1 MEMSSDTRFITN
13 EAGQTLADRFAT
25 LIGND
30 TEAFDCLVGY
40 FYSSGFNL
48 LSKAL
53 ENTDKIRILIG
64 LNTDDETFG
73 LMKKANQQTELK
85 LSHAET
91 KEAYAAAVTKEM
103 DSVEESREND
113 KGINQFINWLQSK
126 KLEIK
131 AYPSGDLHAKLYIIS
146 HRKGSKDIGRVV
158 TGSSNF
164 SRSGLQGN
172 LELNVELKD
181 APDYRYALE
190 KFNELWEKSVDV
202 SEKYVLTVKEN
213 TWFNDAIP
221 PYHLYLKCLYEYF
234 QEEINVAPDDDAY
247 IPDNYMRL
255 EYQDQ
260 AVSSARQ
267 IIKKFGG
274 VFLSDV
280 VGLGKTYISALLAQK
295 LRNDGRILVI
305 APPHVLDRTN
315 PGSWPNVFYS
325 FDVNAKYES
334 VGQLDKLIKQGTDGF
349 KTVFIDEA
357 HRFRS
362 DDTETYANLQK
373 ICFGKQVVLV
383 TATPYNNRPSDI
395 LSLIK
400 LFQKP
405 NDSTIPNHR
414 NLQSF
419 FAQLEARAK
428 KYDRKSDYQNY
439 IKAVK
444 ENARLVRENVL
455 KYLMV
460 RRTRSEVVTYFKND
474 IERQGLRFPSVE
486 KPKPLFYQ
494 LNALEEAIFAQTIT
508 LIKSLTYARYVPLL
522 YLKEGINPQ
531 EVTGQRNLMGF
542 VKTLIVKRMES
553 SIIAFTTTLKRI
565 AKSNASFLKAYD
577 RGDVYLSNKYS
588 TKIFDALDL
597 DDDASIDQLLE
608 SGKAERLDA
617 KEFDPKLKNDLQS
630 DITKIDEIINL
641 WKSIDRD
648 PKLLELIAELK
659 ENDVV
664 KNGKVIIFTEAET
677 TASYLQTEIEKRTGR
692 KAMAFSGRSST
703 NDRTKVIENF
713 DANSPNLSDDFDILI
728 TTEVLA
734 EGVNLHRS
742 NVIINYDIPWNPTR
756 MMQRV
761 GRINRVGTKFDKIYT
776 FNFFPTKELND
787 EIALQE
793 AAEAKI
799 ESFIEML
806 GADAKL
812 LTESEVA
819 EPKGLF
825 DIINSKAMVED
836 EDGSL
841 DTELKY
847 LKAIQKVRDENTKLF
862 ELVKNLPRKAR
873 SAKELS
879 NIDGKGLLTYFRRGY
894 LTKFIYTANEL
905 SREVDFVQAA
915 SMLECLPDEKR
926 AKLTPTD
933 NDLFYDF
940 YDKNREVFA
949 DTIDPINDGPAIGRG
964 SRGVIV
970 QLGEF
975 TKILRKSAKMTEHDI
990 NFLDAVMKAIQSGV
1004 LPKKDTKKIIE
1015 KLENADSDMVKM
1027 LNIIREGVNPT
1038 FLQSKAEPSV
1048 APVQLSREVVLS
1060 LYTMG
1065 K

>member
-1 MEMSSDTRFITN
+1 MSSDTRFITN
-13 EAGQTLADRFAT
+13 EDGQSLADRFVK
-25 LIGND
+25 LIGED

-53 ENTDKIRILIG
+53 EKTDKIRILIG
-64 LNTDDETFG
+64 LNTDEETFS
-73 LMKKANQQTELK
+73 LMQKAKAQSELK
-85 LSHAET
+85 LSQAET
-91 KEAYAAAVTKEM
+91 KEAYALTVTNELNE
-103 DSVEESREND
+103 VEESREND
-113 KGINQFINWLQSK
+113 KGINQFIDWLQNK
-126 KLEIK
+126 KLEIR
-131 AYPSGDLHAKLYIIS
+131 AFPSADLHAKLYIIS

-181 APDYRYALE
+181 SPDYKFALE
-190 KFNELWEKSVDV
+190 KFNELWGKSVDV
-202 SEKYVLTVKEN
+202 SEKYVQTVKEK
-213 TWFNDAIP
+213 TWFNDSIT
-221 PYHLYLKCLYEYF
+221 PYQLYLKCLYEYF
-234 QEEINVAPDDDAY
+234 QEEINLAPDDDSY

-255 EYQDQ
+255 DYQDQ

-305 APPHVLDRTN
+305 APPHVLDKTN

-334 VGQLDKLIKQGTDGF
+334 IGQLDRLIKQGTDNF

-405 NDSTIPNHR
+405 NDSTIPNQR

-419 FAQLEARAK
+419 FATLEARAK
-428 KYDRKSDYQNY
+428 KYDRRTDYSNY
-439 IKAVK
+439 IKTVK

-460 RRTRSEVVTYFKND
+460 RRTRKEVEIYFDKD
-474 IERQGLRFPSVE
+474 IQLQGLKFPSVE
-486 KPKPLFYQ
+486 KPKPLFYK
-494 LNALEEAIFAQTIT
+494 LNASEEAIFTQTIK
-508 LIKSLTYARYVPLL
+508 LIKSLSYARYVPML
-522 YLKEGINPQ
+522 YLLEGIKPQ
-531 EVTGQRNLMGF
+531 EQTGQRNMMGF

-553 SIIAFTTTLKRI
+553 SIVAFTTTLNRI
-565 AKSNASFLKAYD
+565 AKSNASFLKAFEK
-577 RGDVYLSNKYS
+577 GDIYISKKHSNK
-588 TKIFDALDL
+588 IFEALEL
-597 DDDASIDQLLE
+597 DDDDAIEKLIDG
-608 SGKAERLDA
+608 GKAERFDA
-617 KEFDPKLKNDLQS
+617 SAFDPKLKEDVLNDIS
-630 DITKIDEIINL
+630 KIEEIINL

-648 PKLLELIAELK
+648 PKLLELIAEIK
-659 ENDVV
+659 ENDVI
-664 KNGKVIIFTEAET
+664 KSNRIIIFTEAET
-677 TASYLQTEIEKRTGR
+677 TANYLKIEIEKHTGR
-692 KAMAFSGRSST
+692 KAMAFSGHST
-703 NDRTKVIENF
+703 ANDRTKVIDNF
-713 DANSPNLSDDFDILI
+713 DANSKNQCDDFDVLI

-761 GRINRVGTKFDKIYT
+761 GRINRVGTKFDRIYT

-812 LTESEVA
+812 LTESEIA

-825 DIINSKAMVED
+825 DMINSKAMVED
-836 EDGSL
+836 EDGSI

-847 LKAIQKVRDENTKLF
+847 LKVIQKVRDEDTKLF
-862 ELVKNLPRKAR
+862 EEIKNLPRKAR
-873 SAKELS
+873 SAKS
-879 NIDGKGLLTYFRRGY
+879 NNQTADNGLLTYFRKGY
-894 LTKFIYTANEL
+894 LTKFIYSSDKE
-905 SREVDFVQAA
+905 SSEIDFVKAA
-915 SMLECLPDEKR
+915 SMLECPIEESR
-926 AKLTPTD
+926 AILSSKD
-933 NDLFYDF
+933 NDAFYDY
-940 YDKNREVFA
+940 YDNNRLGFA
-949 DTIDPINDGPAIGRG
+949 NAIDPLDETPVVNRG

-975 TKILRKSAKMTEHDI
+975 VKILRKNAKMTEHDI
-990 NFLDAVMKAIQSGV
+990 DFLDAVMNAVQSGI

-1015 KLENADSDMVKM
+1015 KLENVESDMLKM
-1027 LNIIREGVNPT
+1027 LNIIREGVDLT
-1038 FLQSKAEPSV
+1038 FLQPPSV
-1048 APVQLSREVVLS
+1048 APRIREQTKREVVLS
-1060 LYTMG
+1060 LYTKG